1 MVLFTD
7 DKLILKAVG
16 LELLLVLCDEDG
28 VETSVAAVSGATL
41 L

>member
-7 DKLILKAVG
+7 DKLVLKTVG
-16 LELLLVLCDEDG
+16 LELVFCDEDG

>member
-7 DKLILKAVG
+7 DKLVLKAVR
-16 LELLLVLCDEDG
+16 LELLLVLCDKDG